1 MTMGDTF
8 FTILMIVIFIVVLLV
23 LPQFLVMR
31 SAPKVIRIFRQ
42 NNAVGAKNAKTIEE
56 LGLKQRSIIENMW
69 RRRDYKPRALQ
80 LLIRADIVQMTEDG
94 KLYLDEESLS
104 MTRWRMH

>member
-1 MTMGDTF
+1 MDDT
-8 FTILMIVIFIVVLLV
+8 LIVIVLVIVFIVVALV

-31 SAPKVIRIFRQ
+31 TAPKVIRIFRQ
-42 NNAVGAKNAKTIEE
+42 KNAVGAKNAKPIEE
-56 LGLKQRSIIENMW
+56 LGLKQRSIIENML

-80 LLIRADIVQMTEDG
+80 LLISANIVQMTEDG

-104 MTRWRMH
+104 MTRWRMY

>member
-1 MTMGDTF
+1 MTMDDTLMVI
-8 FTILMIVIFIVVLLV
+8 ILIIVFVVVALV

-42 NNAVGAKNAKTIEE
+42 KDAVGEKKAKTVEE
-56 LGLKQRSIIENMW
+56 LGLKQRSVIENVL

-80 LLIRADIVQMTEDG
+80 LLLSANVVQMTEDG
-94 KLYLDEESLS
+94 KLYLDEENLS
-104 MTRWRMH
+104 MTRWRMY

>member
-1 MTMGDTF
+1 MNDTLMVI
-8 FTILMIVIFIVVLLV
+8 ILIIVFILVALV
-23 LPQFLVMR
+23 LPQFMVMR

-42 NNAVGAKNAKTIEE
+42 KNAVGAKNAKAVEE
-56 LGLKQRSIIENMW
+56 LGLKQRSMIENVL

-80 LLIRADIVQMTEDG
+80 LLLSANIVQMTEDG

-104 MTRWRMH
+104 MTKWRMY

>member
-1 MTMGDTF
+1 MNDTLMVI
-8 FTILMIVIFIVVLLV
+8 ILIIVFVVVALV

-31 SAPKVIRIFRQ
+31 SAPKVIRIFREKD
-42 NNAVGAKNAKTIEE
+42 AVGEKKAKAMEE
-56 LGLKQRSIIENMW
+56 LGIKQRSMIENVL

-80 LLIRADIVQMTEDG
+80 LLLSANVVQMTEDG
-94 KLYLDEESLS
+94 KLYLDEENLS

>member
-1 MTMGDTF
+1 MTMNDT
-8 FTILMIVIFIVVLLV
+8 LMVIVLVIVFVVVALV

-42 NNAVGAKNAKTIEE
+42 KNAVGEKNAKAIEE
-56 LGLKQRSIIENMW
+56 LGLKQRSMIESVL

-80 LLIRADIVQMTEDG
+80 LLISTNIVQMTEDG
-94 KLYLDEESLS
+94 KLYLDEENLA
-104 MTRWRMH
+104 MTKWRMY